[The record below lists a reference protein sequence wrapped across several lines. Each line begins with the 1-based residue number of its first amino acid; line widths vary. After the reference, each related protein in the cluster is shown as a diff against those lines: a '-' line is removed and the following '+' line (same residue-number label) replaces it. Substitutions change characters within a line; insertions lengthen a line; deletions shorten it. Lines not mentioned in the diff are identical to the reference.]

1 RGHAPWLIFK
11 DTREHT
17 GEKPFKCTVCEK
29 AFSWSSYLQTHQR
42 THTGEKPFKCSVCGK
57 AFAKSPIL
65 KSHQR
70 THTGEKPFKCTVCE
84 KAFAKSSILKSHQRT
99 HTGEKP
105 FKCTVCG
112 KVFAKSSNLKKHQR
126 THKHQKIHKKCNL
139 KSACESQS
147 AAMTPLFMK
156 QEPEDNPSLD
166 TLKGIK
172 VKYEEV
178 KVKCEEVTVKSV
190 EVKVK
195 FEDDST
201 PKSDLH
207 IDGGSVKQE
216 LNSDCEAERGNSQ
229 EFVDVE
235 VWVDFLDNTK
245 SNGDQVDVQAS
256 DN

>member
-1 RGHAPWLIFK
+1 
-11 DTREHT
+11 
-17 GEKPFKCTVCEK
+17 
-29 AFSWSSYLQTHQR
+29 
-42 THTGEKPFKCSVCGK
+42 
-57 AFAKSPIL
+57 
-65 KSHQR
+65 
-70 THTGEKPFKCTVCE
+70 
-84 KAFAKSSILKSHQRT
+84 
-99 HTGEKP
+99 
-105 FKCTVCG
+105 
-112 KVFAKSSNLKKHQR
+112 
-126 THKHQKIHKKCNL
+126 
-139 KSACESQS
+139 
-147 AAMTPLFMK
+147 MTPLFMK

-245 SNGDQVDVQAS
+245 SNGDQRVTNLLKQFREVPPLICEQPLSGDSEVSAS
-256 DN
+256 CSRNQTACGSLKVSSVSTDTFWSSSFAIAPITGQGEVGSAAQRCVPVRQVHGGTGGSLESASAFA